1 MERGAGIL
9 IVEDEAI
16 TAMLLKRGLEK
27 AGYSVFKPIATGEA
41 AVEIAKTNHFN
52 LILMDINLAD
62 RMDGIEA
69 AESIRRFSDTPIIF
83 MTGYRDDAIV
93 DRAMHTNPAAYLVKP
108 VVLGDLL
115 PIIREH
121 MSS

>member
-27 AGYSVFKPIATGEA
+27 AGFSVFVPIATGEA
-41 AVEIAKTNHFN
+41 AVEIAKTNYFN

-108 VVLGDLL
+108 VALDDLL